1 MYKNNQSIKLS
12 QYSTIFCNSIE
23 ALDWAYKN
31 GLPDSAVIKTNSPA
45 MLFGSKK
52 NIQNIES
59 RWTVE
64 ELGKFQSSIHE
75 LIKEIFDISSNIEGI
90 ERELALTISH
100 SVWKFQNIIYKAS
113 CLEESDFTDP
123 RLFIHIDGDTSLAEN
138 RMNFA
143 WDKLLATNP
152 LFSVVN
158 YTLQDDNWKLL
169 STEGISFWRR
179 FKVAGYEII
188 IYRLAIRLMKKL
200 PDRIFSKKFL
210 VVNESELNIEIAS
223 SLAIRGV
230 KISDIGIPSTLSST
244 NVDNELLVKTSKVLF
259 EEILPVIRQ
268 RVEEWVVPPAV
279 ESVMRFFESYT
290 QEQLEHFQLLVNG
303 WNKTIVKNNKI
314 KQSVLM
320 NAPGNIRG
328 HTLAYVCRM
337 NGISLLSSQHGV
349 TVEISKVHE
358 ILDFTFEN
366 TVADAMFSFNNGFS
380 DIMNKTYY
388 NKSENYA
395 VGMNMRLLRMRRKQ
409 NAGKKS
415 IPIIYISTN
424 LYSNSFNLSKKTD
437 YLNAIDEC
445 KLVVDVFGKL
455 PHKVCYKTYPED
467 NRRYADMDP
476 VLRYVDKTN
485 NMDLFSDK
493 IDMRYLISNYS
504 VLVTTH
510 ATSTLGWL
518 VMSGKPVVFIN
529 QKHNN
534 PLNNDAYIALSK
546 GLFVFD
552 DGKDFHNDL
561 RSFLSQPLD
570 EIERLWQEK
579 KSARDVMI
587 KRYFSKYKG
596 GAGKRAA
603 KIILKEY
610 LN

>member
-1 MYKNNQSIKLS
+1 MIQEVNFSEHNNV
-12 QYSTIFCNSIE
+12 FCDSLE
-23 ALDWAYKN
+23 ALDWAYQQ
-31 GLPDSAVIKTNSPA
+31 GLSSNASIHTCSPA
-45 MLFGSKK
+45 MLYDKKK
-52 NIQNIES
+52 NIHNIEA

-100 SVWKFQNIIYKAS
+100 SVWNFQNIIYKAS

-123 RLFIHIDGDTSLAEN
+123 RLFIYIDGDTSSAEN

-143 WDKLLATNP
+143 WDKLLVTNP
-152 LFSVVN
+152 LFAIVN

-169 STEGISFWRR
+169 STEGLSLWRR
-179 FKVAGYEII
+179 FKVAGYETI

-200 PDRIFSKKFL
+200 PDRIFSKKLL
-210 VVNESELNIEIAS
+210 VVSESELNIEIAS

-230 KISDIGIPSTLSST
+230 KISDIEKPSTLSST
-244 NVDNELLVKTSKVLF
+244 NVDSDLLVKTSKALL
-259 EEILPVIRQ
+259 EAILPVIRQ

-279 ESVMRFFESYT
+279 ESVMRFFESYI
-290 QEQLEHFQLLVNG
+290 QKQLEQFQLLVNG

-314 KQSVLM
+314 KQSVLTS
-320 NAPGNIRG
+320 APGNIKG
-328 HTLAYVCRM
+328 HALAYVCRM

-349 TVEISKVHE
+349 TAEISKVHK
-358 ILDFTFEN
+358 IIDFMFEN

-395 VGMNMRLLRMRRKQ
+395 VGMPMRILRMRHKQ

-424 LYSNSFNLSKKTD
+424 LYFNSFNLSKKTD

-445 KLVVDVFGKL
+445 KLVVGVFGKL

-485 NMDLFSDK
+485 NVDLFSDK

-518 VMSGKPVVFIN
+518 VMSGKPVIFIN
-529 QKHNN
+529 QKYNN
-534 PLNNDAYIALSK
+534 PLTNDACISLSK